1 MTEVKETLADA
12 RKRWK
17 YRRIMSFS
25 AVAMSAVV
33 IAYLAVFGNDTNA
46 IQLMLA
52 QNMPLTFAA
61 LVMAYIGGPIADDWL
76 QLKVS
81 RSA

>member
-1 MTEVKETLADA
+1 MSEPKETLADA

-25 AVAMSAVV
+25 SAA
-33 IAYLAVFGNDTNA
+33 ITAALISYLTMFGDSGNA

-52 QNMPLTFAA
+52 QNLPLAFVG

-81 RSA
+81 RGA